1 MRVAVCCS
9 DCVYSDTAH
18 VFGICA
24 KTARVSLRR
33 CVCAQQIFASQ
44 RIYVIR
50 AAFAHSFAVFA
61 QTQRIPLGTWGAHWC
76 IVLDIY
82 IYICVYVRMFISLCP
97 VCTSDR
103 AHIFAQM
110 CSLVYRTATHCNT
123 LPQTATHRH
132 TLQHVAAHCNTLHA
146 LQHTATHCNTLQHTA
161 THCHTL
167 QHVAAHCNTL
177 HALQQRHSA
186 YLCADMCCSVLQC
199 VDVLMQQTA
208 THCNTYLC
216 ADAFGFL
223 PCPLFLSRFDTL
235 FQKTN
240 SKRNGQQSEWQ

>member
-9 DCVYSDTAH
+9 ECVYSDTAH

-76 IVLDIY
+76 IVLHIY

-123 LPQTATHRH
+123 LPQTATH
-132 TLQHVAAHCNTLHA
+132 
-146 LQHTATHCNTLQHTA
+146 
-161 THCHTL
+161 CHTL

-199 VDVLMQQTA
+199 VDVWMQHTA
-208 THCNTYLC
+208 THCNTYFC

-223 PCPLFLSRFDTL
+223 PCPLFSSRFDTL